1 MNIIDERE
9 KRTIYRKLKKKE
21 FDEILTL
28 SVDSGIKVRLLDE
41 GTVVDA
47 YGSPLFYIK
56 KGVLKAFYDGLD
68 DEYVG
73 SINIGHTDLATFPER
88 IVGTWKKSDLSL
100 VDIGDGRQGLDVE
113 LHLMEE
119 HPLVKA
125 LRQLPFSLGVSAEFG
140 YHIDE
145 VASNDYGLEI
155 LDGVNIYD
163 FAIVGEAGNVNSSG
177 IQLKGGVMT
186 KNLSELLGEDYKG
199 TDLNELNSKL
209 ALIIGDA
216 PNIGDVPYEA
226 PAEEL
231 PVEEPVEQP
240 EEPTQDA
247 VVEPQEEQEETSEPE
262 AEEVPEAEEEAV
274 ETADTETAEDTPDA
288 EPVDLSVVLSSIEEL
303 RSENARLQ
311 AEVDSLTEQLSAR
324 IASEKEFVNKFKN
337 LSVSL
342 TVEKK
347 QEPVVESK
355 TSYTDGIGEL
365 E

>member
-56 KGVLKAFYDGLD
+56 KGVLKSFYDGLSE
-68 DEYVG
+68 EYVG

-100 VDIGDGRQGLDVE
+100 VDIGEGRQGLDVE
-113 LHLMEE
+113 LKLMEE

-145 VASNDYGLEI
+145 AASENYGLEI

-177 IQLKGGVMT
+177 IQLKGGIMT

-199 TDLNELNSKL
+199 TDLNDLNNKL

-216 PNIGDVPYEA
+216 PDGSGTPPVEVEEEVA
-226 PAEEL
+226 EEPAEE
-231 PVEEPVEQP
+231 PVEEPVEAA
-240 EEPTQDA
+240 EEA
-247 VVEPQEEQEETSEPE
+247 VEPE

-311 AEVDSLTEQLSAR
+311 AEVDSLNAQLSAR

>member
-56 KGVLKAFYDGLD
+56 KGVLKSFYDGLSE
-68 DEYVG
+68 EYVG

-100 VDIGDGRQGLDVE
+100 VDIGEGRQGLDVE
-113 LHLMEE
+113 LKLMDE

-125 LRQLPFSLGVSAEFG
+125 LKQLPFSLGVSAEFG

-145 VASNDYGLEI
+145 AASENYGLEI

-177 IQLKGGVMT
+177 IQLKGGIMT

-199 TDLNELNSKL
+199 TDLTELNSKL
-209 ALIIGDA
+209 ASIIGDA
-216 PNIGDVPYEA
+216 PE
-226 PAEEL
+226 AEE
-231 PVEEPVEQP
+231 PAEEPVEAA
-240 EEPTQDA
+240 EEA
-247 VVEPQEEQEETSEPE
+247 VEPEV
-262 AEEVPEAEEEAV
+262 EEVPEAEEEAV
-274 ETADTETAEDTPDA
+274 EEPAEELVEEAA
-288 EPVDLSVVLSSIEEL
+288 EEPSEDDVDLSAVFEEL
-303 RSENARLQ
+303 NRRI
-311 AEVDSLTEQLSAR
+311 AEQDEKIAALETQLAEREVQLAAR

>member
-28 SVDSGIKVRLLDE
+28 SVDSGLKVRLLDE

-56 KGVLKAFYDGLD
+56 KGVLKAFYDGLSED
-68 DEYVG
+68 YVG

-100 VDIGDGRQGLDVE
+100 VDIGEGRQGLDVE
-113 LHLMEE
+113 LNLMEE

-145 VASNDYGLEI
+145 AASENYGLEI

-177 IQLKGGVMT
+177 IQLKGGIMT

-199 TDLNELNSKL
+199 TDLAELNSKL

-216 PNIGDVPYEA
+216 PDGSGNPPTQVEE
-226 PAEEL
+226 PAEEPAEVPAEEPEA
-231 PVEEPVEQP
+231 PVETPVEA
-240 EEPTQDA
+240 EEEA
-247 VVEPQEEQEETSEPE
+247 VEPE
-262 AEEVPEAEEEAV
+262 AEEVPEAEEE
-274 ETADTETAEDTPDA
+274 TAEEPA
-288 EPVDLSVVLSSIEEL
+288 EEPESEEAEAPVDLSIVMKGIEDLKAEIAELKSENEEL
-303 RSENARLQ
+303 KSK
-311 AEVDSLTEQLSAR
+311 LSAKTK
-324 IASEKEFVNKFKN
+324 AEKDFVEKFKN

-347 QEPVVESK
+347 EEPVVESK

>member
-56 KGVLKAFYDGLD
+56 KGVLKAFYDGLAED
-68 DEYVG
+68 YVG

-100 VDIGDGRQGLDVE
+100 VDIGEGRQGLDVE
-113 LHLMEE
+113 LKLMDE

-145 VASNDYGLEI
+145 AASENYGLEI

-209 ALIIGDA
+209 ALIVGDT
-216 PNIGDVPYEA
+216 PNIPTET
-226 PAEEL
+226 PAEE
-231 PVEEPVEQP
+231 PAEEPEAVEEPVAEVQ
-240 EEPTQDA
+240 EEA
-247 VVEPQEEQEETSEPE
+247 VEPQEEAAEPE
-262 AEEVPEAEEEAV
+262 AEEVPEVMEEAV
-274 ETADTETAEDTPDA
+274 DTAESDA
-288 EPVDLSVVLSSIEEL
+288 ERVDLASILDSIEAL
-303 RSENARLQ
+303 RAENTRLQ

-324 IASEKEFVNKFKN
+324 IQSEKDFVNKFKN

-355 TSYTDGIGEL
+355 TSYTDGIGEV
-365 E
+365 

>member
-56 KGVLKAFYDGLD
+56 KGVLKAFYDGLAED
-68 DEYVG
+68 YVG

-100 VDIGDGRQGLDVE
+100 VDIGEGRQGLDVE
-113 LHLMEE
+113 LKLMDE

-145 VASNDYGLEI
+145 AASENYGLEI

-209 ALIIGDA
+209 ALIVGDT
-216 PNIGDVPYEA
+216 PNIPTET
-226 PAEEL
+226 PAEE
-231 PVEEPVEQP
+231 PAEEPEETVEEPVAEVQ
-240 EEPTQDA
+240 EEA
-247 VVEPQEEQEETSEPE
+247 VEPQEEAAEPE
-262 AEEVPEAEEEAV
+262 AEEVPEVMEEAV
-274 ETADTETAEDTPDA
+274 DTAESTPDA
-288 EPVDLSVVLSSIEEL
+288 ERVDLASILDSIEAL
-303 RSENARLQ
+303 RAENTRLQ

-324 IASEKEFVNKFKN
+324 IQSEKDFVTKFKN

-355 TSYTDGIGEL
+355 TSYTDGIGEV
-365 E
+365 

>member
-56 KGVLKAFYDGLD
+56 KGVLKSFYDGLSE
-68 DEYVG
+68 EYVG

-100 VDIGDGRQGLDVE
+100 VDIGEGRQGLDVE
-113 LHLMEE
+113 LKLMEE

-145 VASNDYGLEI
+145 AASENYGLEI

-177 IQLKGGVMT
+177 IQLKGGIMT

-199 TDLNELNSKL
+199 TDLNDLNNKL

-216 PNIGDVPYEA
+216 PDGSGNPPTQI
-226 PAEEL
+226 
-231 PVEEPVEQP
+231 EEPVVEPEAP
-240 EEPTQDA
+240 EEAPVEAQEDA
-247 VVEPQEEQEETSEPE
+247 VEPE

-274 ETADTETAEDTPDA
+274 EEPVEEAAE
-288 EPVDLSVVLSSIEEL
+288 EPSEDDVDLSAVFEEL
-303 RSENARLQ
+303 NRRI
-311 AEVDSLTEQLSAR
+311 AEQDEKIAALEAQLSDKEAQLSAR

>member
-56 KGVLKAFYDGLD
+56 KGVLKAFYDGLSED
-68 DEYVG
+68 YVG

-113 LHLMEE
+113 LKLMDE

-125 LRQLPFSLGVSAEFG
+125 LKQLPFSLGVSAEFG

-145 VASNDYGLEI
+145 AASENYGLEI

-177 IQLKGGVMT
+177 IQLKGGIMT

-199 TDLNELNSKL
+199 TDLTELNSKL

-216 PNIGDVPYEA
+216 PDGSGTPPVEVEEEVA
-226 PAEEL
+226 EEPAEE
-231 PVEEPVEQP
+231 PVEEPVEAA
-240 EEPTQDA
+240 EEA
-247 VVEPQEEQEETSEPE
+247 VEPE
-262 AEEVPEAEEEAV
+262 AEEVPEAEEEA
-274 ETADTETAEDTPDA
+274 AEEPA
-288 EPVDLSVVLSSIEEL
+288 EEPAEEEVDLSVVLENIEEL
-303 RSENARLQ
+303 RAENEKLQ
-311 AEVDSLTEQLSAR
+311 AQVAALTAQLSEKEAQLSAR